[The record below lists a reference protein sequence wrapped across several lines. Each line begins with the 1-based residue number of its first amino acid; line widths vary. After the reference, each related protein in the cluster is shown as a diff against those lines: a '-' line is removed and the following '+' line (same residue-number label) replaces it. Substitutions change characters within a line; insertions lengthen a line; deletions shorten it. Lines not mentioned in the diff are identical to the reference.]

1 MPPRR
6 SNAAAAPVEEP
17 VAAPAAPASPAAVVQ
32 EAEAVAEAT
41 EAAQEPTE
49 ASPPSPIPQKIY
61 KEPKPPKP
69 REDDTLSVED
79 LNLPKSIVQR
89 LAKGVLPPN
98 TQIQK
103 DALLAMSKGATV
115 FVNYLTSAYAVPSP
129 LLYECAHT
137 DCIDSAAE
145 EALRSGRKSVMPA
158 DVFAAMRELEFE
170 FMLPRL
176 EAEVTKFTSIQADKR
191 NTYRKKI
198 REEKRAKNDPD
209 GMSMMTNGETSF
221 MSVGTTGPDDEPR
234 AKKARL
240 DGEAEGSDEEGPDE
254 AQDVEDEEVEDDEI
268 VEDEA
273 PEDDLKEDPL
283 EEKEE
288 KEEDD
293 DMADDSD

>member
-6 SNAAAAPVEEP
+6 SNVTAAPVGEP
-17 VAAPAAPASPAAVVQ
+17 VIASPAPASPAAVVQ
-32 EAEAVAEAT
+32 EAEAVAKAA
-41 EAAQEPTE
+41 EAAPEPTE
-49 ASPPSPIPQKIY
+49 VSPPSPIPQKIY

-115 FVNYLTSAYAVPSP
+115 FVNYLTSA
-129 LLYECAHT
+129 
-137 DCIDSAAE
+137 AAE

-198 REEKRAKNDPD
+198 REEKKAKNDPD
-209 GMSMMTNGETSF
+209 GLSMVTNGEASF
-221 MSVGTTGPDDEPR
+221 MSVGTAGADDEPK

-240 DGEAEGSDEEGPDE
+240 DGEAEGSDEEVVDE
-254 AQDVEDEEVEDDEI
+254 AQDVEDEDVEDDDI

-283 EEKEE
+283 EEREE

-293 DMADDSD
+293 EMADDSD